1 MVQDLKWQRVWIDC
15 HLYLQ
20 FLSSIG
26 IDCNLYKTL
35 NYLNVLGELQVS

>member
-1 MVQDLKWQRVWIDC
+1 MVQDLKWQRVWTAI
-15 HLYLQ
+15 
-20 FLSSIG
+20 FSSID